1 MMAQVIDQPT
11 SKPKDYPVQ
20 PTTAVEPEAVHHHRV
35 TDDDDSDDKTFFS
48 WPPSTGLIIVVVFL
62 AGLGI
67 LGAMVGKS
75 LLGTEPATSTQVAA
89 SQSAAGQTTPAGSA
103 LTAAE
108 QKEIAARD
116 AYTVTIAN
124 ELHSKVP
131 AYKNVK
137 IFADNWAGAK
147 SPSRTPQTDPKT
159 RAGDNL
165 MLVFSSPEAGTAKG
179 LADFAKSK
187 AAQEA
192 ANAGFAEL
200 QFVDPDRYCYALI
213 APVTG
218 VGAVQCGPR

>member
-1 MMAQVIDQPT
+1 MANVLDR
-11 SKPKDYPVQ
+11 
-20 PTTAVEPEAVHHHRV
+20 PTTKQPDYANQQTLTAREEPHHHRV
-35 TDDDDSDDKTFFS
+35 TDVDDDDKAFFS
-48 WPPSTGLIIVVVFL
+48 WPPSAALIIVVLFV
-62 AGLGI
+62 AALGI
-67 LGAMVGKS
+67 LGLVVGKS
-75 LLGTEPATSTQVAA
+75 LLGTSAPVAA
-89 SQSAAGQTTPAGSA
+89 TQGTATADAAKTAGST
-103 LTAAE
+103 LNPAE

-124 ELHSKVP
+124 ELHQKVP

-137 IFADNWAGAK
+137 IFADNWAGEK
-147 SPSRTPQTDPKT
+147 SPTKTPQTDPKT
-159 RAGDNL
+159 RVGDNL

-187 AAQEA
+187 AATEA

-218 VGAVQCGPR
+218 AGPVKCGPR